1 MLNLLEY
8 LQKINKKLL
17 KQHFWGLVKN
27 KALNHP
33 HLSVP
38 LNSLNFV
45 VRNRVSFVP
54 SVLLLSSKV
63 TTAPNIDVT

>member
-1 MLNLLEY
+1 MLSLLEY

-38 LNSLNFV
+38 LNFV

-63 TTAPNIDVT
+63 TTAPNIDIT